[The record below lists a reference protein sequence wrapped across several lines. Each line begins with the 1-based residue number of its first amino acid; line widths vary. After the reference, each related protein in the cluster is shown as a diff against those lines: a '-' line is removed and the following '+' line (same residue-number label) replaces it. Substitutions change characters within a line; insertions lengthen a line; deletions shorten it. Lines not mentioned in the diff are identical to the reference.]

1 MVQVTINIVTLHHLY
16 TYSANTIER
25 QLQLMKI
32 SNETKIGAL
41 TAVAITILILGYSY
55 LRGNDVFSSSNRFYA
70 IYKSVDGLAIA
81 KPVLVNGFQIGR
93 VAKMQL
99 QPDGRTIVEFK
110 VEQKYNVP
118 SNTLAKLVST
128 DLLGGKAI
136 VFVYGNS
143 NTYAE
148 DKDTLRADI
157 QGSLAESLQPIQEKA
172 ERLIGKLDSS
182 LAAVNKILNPNFQKN
197 VDRSF
202 MSIANS
208 LQTLEG
214 TTKKIDALVGG
225 QSEHING
232 IMTNAEAVSAN
243 LKTSTTNLNGI
254 TSNFEKV
261 SNDVANA
268 NLKQTLDN
276 ANKAMADLQET
287 ISKINSSKGS
297 LGLLLNDDKMYNNLK
312 DASANLNNL
321 FIDLKAHPKR
331 YVSFSVFGGKKD

>member
-1 MVQVTINIVTLHHLY
+1 
-16 TYSANTIER
+16 
-25 QLQLMKI
+25 MKI

-41 TAVAITILILGYSY
+41 TAIAITVLILGYSF
-55 LRGNDVFSSSNRFYA
+55 LKGNDVFSGSNRFYA
-70 IYKSVDGLAIA
+70 IYKSVDGLSIS

-93 VAKMQL
+93 IAKMKL
-99 QPDGRTIVEFK
+99 LADGRTIVEFK
-110 VEQKYNVP
+110 VDQQYNVP

-128 DLLGGKAI
+128 DLLGSKAI
-136 VFVYGNS
+136 VFEYGNS

-148 DKDTLRADI
+148 DKDTLKADI
-157 QGSLAESLQPIQEKA
+157 QGSLAESLQPIQNKA
-172 ERLIGKLDSS
+172 EHLISKMDSS
-182 LAAVNKILNPNFQKN
+182 LAAINKILNPNFQKN

-214 TTKKIDALVGG
+214 TTKKIDALVGA
-225 QSEHING
+225 QSGHING
-232 IMTNAEAVSAN
+232 IMENAETVSGN
-243 LKTSTTNLNGI
+243 LKVSTAHLNGI
-254 TSNFEKV
+254 TANFEKV
-261 SNDVANA
+261 SNDVSNA
-268 NLKQTLDN
+268 NIKQTLDN
-276 ANKAMADLQET
+276 ANKAMADLQAT
-287 ISKINSSKGS
+287 ITKLNSGQGS